1 MILPILLVITSL
13 SVLVLEVFLVSFGT
27 LALVAITLGAT
38 GVVLAFGHSAA
49 FGWTLVG
56 VLFVGAP
63 GVLWGAFKLLPRLGF
78 ARGLYL
84 KQPDLTDAERRAAA
98 KPMSHLLGATGEA
111 QTPLRPAGTA
121 LFAGEPVQVVTRG
134 TMVAPGT
141 RVKVVDVSGNRV
153 VVEELGGAP

>member
-1 MILPILLVITSL
+1 MILPILLVIACL
-13 SVLVLEVFLVSFGT
+13 CVLVLEVFLVSFGT

-38 GVVLAFGHSAA
+38 GVVMAFGHSAQ

-63 GVLWGAFKLLPRLGF
+63 GVLWGAFRILPRLGF

-84 KQPDLTDAERRAAA
+84 KKPDLTDDDRRAGA
-98 KPMSHLLGATGEA
+98 KPLVHLLGTTGEA
-111 QTPLRPAGTA
+111 KTPLRPSGTA
-121 LFAGEPVQVVTRG
+121 IFSGEPVQVVTRG
-134 TMVAPGT
+134 MMIAPGT

-153 VVEELGGAP
+153 VVEELDGAP

>member
-1 MILPILLVITSL
+1 VIVPILLVIACL
-13 SVLVLEVFLVSFGT
+13 CVLVLEVFLVSFGT

-38 GVVLAFGHSAA
+38 GVVMAFGHSAG

-63 GVLWGAFKLLPRLGF
+63 GVLWGTFKLLPRLGF

-84 KQPDLTDAERRAAA
+84 KKPDISESDRRAGA
-98 KPMSHLLGATGEA
+98 KPLVHLLGATGEA
-111 QTPLRPAGTA
+111 KTPLRPSGTA

-153 VVEELGGAP
+153 VVEELDGAP